1 MQLHEF
7 DNVVSMRRLLLL
19 AVFLGFSYGALSPAA
34 ANDRQL
40 MADAGNAKKKEDP
53 LTYMRKKYPGC
64 ERELMQLCI
73 RSAGVPMPTFC
84 KGTKGL
90 NFKGLTTKDVD
101 SICAK

>member
-53 LTYMRKKYPGC
+53 LTYMRKKFPGC
-64 ERELMQLCI
+64 ERELM
-73 RSAGVPMPTFC
+73 
-84 KGTKGL
+84 
-90 NFKGLTTKDVD
+90 
-101 SICAK
+101 